1 VVGDQNLARCL
12 QHETDHLDGV
22 LFIDRMD
29 PATRKQAMRAIRKA
43 SWAGL
48 APPAVRISP
57 HPVRGLIR

>member
-1 VVGDQNLARCL
+1 VVGDQELARCL

-29 PATRKQAMRAIRKA
+29 PATRKQAMRDIRQA
-43 SWAGL
+43 RWSGL
-48 APPAVRISP
+48 AVPQVRPSP